1 LFNIWIMKAALRAGL
16 WMCGIGAASVFGAFA
31 AGGQWGPC
39 GPSNIAGLIFMLLSF
54 ILLPIGC
61 IVSIVAAIA
70 RLFELARNRAT
81 LKS

>member
-1 LFNIWIMKAALRAGL
+1 
-16 WMCGIGAASVFGAFA
+16 
-31 AGGQWGPC
+31 
-39 GPSNIAGLIFMLLSF
+39 MLLSF